1 MGIGKGNI
9 SFMVVFILLNFGMLV
24 VRLIW
29 FFFEIFLGD
38 DFMVSFVVV
47 LGGTVGRVVGS

>member
-38 DFMVSFVVV
+38 DFMVSFAVV